1 MIKKWKAGSLYRFLF
16 QKVGEAP
23 ISIANF
29 NEREGWIDFFIRKVG
44 KVTDEI
50 FNKQAGEK
58 LFLRG
63 PYGNGFSIENFE
75 NKHLVIVAGGSGV
88 APVRPIIEHFYENR
102 EKLKSFRMI
111 AGFKDL
117 ESVIF
122 KDDFTRWRKK
132 IDVLVTLDKACSL
145 EGICD
150 GLVTKYIPETILP
163 GWSHWCRVY
172 NSGTACYDEVFV
184 SGGFE
189 TGIIERTDMGILWK
203 ENVMCSRQMR
213 AL

>member
-1 MIKKWKAGSLYRFLF
+1 M
-16 QKVGEAP
+16 
-23 ISIANF
+23 
-29 NEREGWIDFFIRKVG
+29 
-44 KVTDEI
+44 
-50 FNKQAGEK
+50 
-58 LFLRG
+58 
-63 PYGNGFSIENFE
+63 
-75 NKHLVIVAGGSGV
+75 VIVAGGSGV

-163 GWSHWCRVY
+163 ADLIDVEYIIVGPPVMMKFSCQEVLRRGLSKEQIWVSFERKMSCAVGKCGHCKIDETYICLEGPVFR
-172 NSGTACYDEVFV
+172 YDFAEKLL
-184 SGGFE
+184 
-189 TGIIERTDMGILWK
+189 D
-203 ENVMCSRQMR
+203 
-213 AL
+213 